1 MENVIYVM
9 EYYSAMKKKEIFSI
23 VTRWMNLEG
32 IMLNEISQT
41 KINTVC
47 SHLHMESKKSKLIEA
62 ENRLVVARGR
72 G

>member
-32 IMLNEISQT
+32 IMLNDISQT
-41 KINTVC
+41 KINTV
-47 SHLHMESKKSKLIEA
+47 
-62 ENRLVVARGR
+62 
-72 G
+72 